1 MLVKAV
7 YEFNF
12 EPDTSDIDER
22 FVDKKGISEE
32 WAKEELKYMLNNG
45 KITVEDFDFTVIDDG
60 NDHSLT
66 DDAIEASVKTIFGC
80 KNCILYIDKP
90 VLNVL
95 EVLDKSWREEMK
107 KWYKFGIQIWTN
119 SEQKPNCI
127 TGKDKKTTFAD
138 LGISDK
144 CTIYIVEVRR
154 NVSGRQL
161 RIDGDETYTEEEQ
174 EDEED

>member
-45 KITVEDFDFTVIDDG
+45 KITVEDFDFTVMDDG
-60 NDHSLT
+60 NDHPLP
-66 DDAIEASVKTIFGC
+66 DDAIEVFVRTIFGC

-95 EVLDKSWREEMK
+95 EVLDKSWLEEMK

-127 TGKDKKTTFAD
+127 TGKDIETTFAD

-144 CTIYIVEVRR
+144 CTIYIAEIRR
-154 NVSGRQL
+154 NVSPRQL
-161 RIDGDETYTEEEQ
+161 KYPEGYEENEY
-174 EDEED
+174 ENEEDW